1 VWQEEYSNVIKKF
14 GIFGLLVALMLA
26 VGVFAGSQNARA
38 FPRGSVFRNITV
50 NPGAIPS
57 GGLATV
63 TVSYLCEASG
73 CFDKGGLGQL
83 IVKPT
88 GIFKQ
93 VSTCSYGALGNFTI
107 PGSFACFDGPLSN
120 DAIVNYGNQ
129 RLPTNQILVPP
140 PEPASPE
147 LHTLQAIVEA
157 NAALPGTTLIICY
170 QEEPVTSY
178 LDPAIINGNLT
189 AGIDIFSLITR
200 SIPPGDPPVSA
211 VSGASGV
218 YASLCVFILVTSG
231 SPQHITLLDVTS
243 TNINIGGRVVVR
255 ALVTD
260 QNGNPVPGVN
270 VSFTVSDP
278 SQASLTC
285 TTTQDFVAV
294 GYVFNALYAG
304 SFPGPAGVPSAGATA
319 NPGAGI
325 QAGQTSLGSPFP
337 VNTASTTTLQ
347 ATPLGYTCYSGTALG
362 GATGLGTVPPGA
374 VTSLTDGTGVAYVT
388 LVGLASADRGAGVVV
403 TATVFD
409 GGIPPRG
416 ISARSTPFV
425 IAGAHLQA
433 INGTITVTPTSI
445 ASPSNTASVRA
456 CYAST
461 TGLPVPQGTPI
472 VFTIVEK
479 QAGVLDAAF
488 AQAQTG
494 DQNQQ
499 VTRAAGSDG
508 CATASIVATGSGAI
522 TVSVAVGSV
531 VVTASIPVGTG
542 DTSAGQTGIW
552 TSTPS
557 GTTSTC
563 PGANSWLGAYWRG
576 AKSPVATAIAAC
588 SNATRIWVRVS
599 TTWYGYAT
607 DQTGASDSFDIENG
621 MFAFL
626 YGRP

>member
-1 VWQEEYSNVIKKF
+1 
-14 GIFGLLVALMLA
+14 
-26 VGVFAGSQNARA
+26 
-38 FPRGSVFRNITV
+38 
-50 NPGAIPS
+50 
-57 GGLATV
+57 
-63 TVSYLCEASG
+63 
-73 CFDKGGLGQL
+73 
-83 IVKPT
+83 
-88 GIFKQ
+88 
-93 VSTCSYGALGNFTI
+93 
-107 PGSFACFDGPLSN
+107 
-120 DAIVNYGNQ
+120 
-129 RLPTNQILVPP
+129 LPTNQILVPP
-140 PEPASPE
+140 PEPATPE
-147 LHTLQAIVEA
+147 LHILQAVVEA
-157 NAALPGTTLIICY
+157 NAALPGSTLIICY

-178 LDPAIINGNLT
+178 IDPALINGSFNSN
-189 AGIDIFSLITR
+189 IDVFQLITR
-200 SIPPGDPPVSA
+200 SIPPGDPVDSF
-211 VSGASGV
+211 VEGASGV

-243 TNINIGGRVVVR
+243 TNIAIGGRVVVR

-285 TTTQDFVAV
+285 TTTQDFLAT

-304 SFPGPAGVPSAGATA
+304 SYPGPAGIPSAGATA
-319 NPGAGI
+319 NPGAGV

-337 VNTASTTTLQ
+337 VTTASLTTLQ
-347 ATPLGYTCYSGTALG
+347 STPLGYTCYSGTALG
-362 GATGLGTVPPGA
+362 GATGLGSVPPGA
-374 VTSLTDGTGVAYVT
+374 VTSLTDSTGVAYVT
-388 LVGLASADRGAGVVV
+388 MVGLASASRGAGVVV

-425 IAGAHLQA
+425 IAGAYLQA
-433 INGTITVTPTSI
+433 VNGTITVTPTSI
-445 ASPSNTASVRA
+445 SSPSNTASVQA

-479 QAGVLDAAF
+479 ASGVLDGSF
-488 AQAQTG
+488 TSGGSG
-494 DQNQQ
+494 DTATQI
-499 VTRAAGSDG
+499 TRPAGSDG
-508 CATASIVATGSGAI
+508 CATANIVATGNGTI

-542 DTSAGQTGIW
+542 GTDAGQTGIW

-563 PGANSWLGAYWRG
+563 PGANQWLGAYWKG
-576 AKSPVATAIAAC
+576 AKSPAATAIAAC
-588 SNATRIWVRVS
+588 SNATRLWVRVA

-607 DQTGASDSFDIENG
+607 DQTGASDTFDVETG
-621 MFAFL
+621 QFGFL

>member
-1 VWQEEYSNVIKKF
+1 
-14 GIFGLLVALMLA
+14 
-26 VGVFAGSQNARA
+26 VFASQQNAQA
-38 FPRGSVFRNITV
+38 FPRGSINRNITV

-63 TVSYLCEASG
+63 TVSYLCGASG

-93 VSTCSYGALGNFTI
+93 VSTCSSGALGNFTI
-107 PGSFACFDGPLSN
+107 PGSYACFGGPLSN
-120 DAIVNYGNQ
+120 DAVVNYGNQ

-140 PEPASPE
+140 PEPATPE
-147 LHTLQAIVEA
+147 LHILQAVVEA
-157 NAALPGTTLIICY
+157 NAALPGSTLIICY

-178 LDPAIINGNLT
+178 VDPRVIDGNLT
-189 AGIDIFSLITR
+189 AELDIFTLITR
-200 SIPPGDPPVSA
+200 SIPPGDA
-211 VSGASGV
+211 VDSFVDGATGV

-243 TNINIGGRVVVR
+243 TNIAIGGRVVVR
-255 ALVTD
+255 ALITD

-285 TTTQDFVAV
+285 TTHQDFVAT
-294 GYVFNALYAG
+294 GYVFNALFAG
-304 SFPGPAGVPSAGATA
+304 SYPGPAGVPSAGATA

-337 VNTASTTTLQ
+337 TFADDATLQ
-347 ATPLGYTCYSGTALG
+347 STPLGYTCYSGTALG

-374 VTSLTDGTGVAYVT
+374 VTSLTDSTGVAYVT
-388 LVGLASADRGAGVVV
+388 MVGLASASRGAGVVV

-425 IAGAHLQA
+425 IAGASYQYGSV
-433 INGTITVTPTSI
+433 NGTITVTPTSI

-472 VFTIVEK
+472 VFTIVER
-479 QAGVLDAAF
+479 ASGVLDGSF
-488 AQAQTG
+488 TG
-494 DQNQQ
+494 GGSGDTATQI
-499 VTRAAGSDG
+499 TRPAGSDG
-508 CATASIVATGSGAI
+508 CATASIVATGNGTI

-542 DTSAGQTGIW
+542 GTDAGQTGIW

-563 PGANSWLGAYWRG
+563 PGANQWLGAYWRG
-576 AKSPVATAIAAC
+576 AKSPAGTAIAAC
-588 SNATRIWVRVS
+588 ANATRLWVRVATS
-599 TTWYGYAT
+599 WYGWAT
-607 DQTGASDSFDIENG
+607 DQTGASDTFDVETG
-621 MFAFL
+621 QFGFL

>member
-1 VWQEEYSNVIKKF
+1 
-14 GIFGLLVALMLA
+14 
-26 VGVFAGSQNARA
+26 VFASQQNAQA
-38 FPRGSVFRNITV
+38 FPRGSINRNITV

-63 TVSYLCEASG
+63 TVSYMCGASG

-107 PGSFACFDGPLSN
+107 PGSFACFGGPLSN

-140 PEPASPE
+140 PEPATPE
-147 LHTLQAIVEA
+147 LHILQAVVEA
-157 NAALPGTTLIICY
+157 NAALPGSTLIICY

-189 AGIDIFSLITR
+189 ANLDIFQLITR
-200 SIPPGDPPVSA
+200 SIPPGDPVDSF
-211 VSGASGV
+211 VEGASGV

-243 TNINIGGRVVVR
+243 TNIAIGGRVVVR
-255 ALVTD
+255 ALITD

-285 TTTQDFVAV
+285 TTTLDFVAT

-304 SFPGPAGVPSAGATA
+304 SYPGPAGVPSAGATA
-319 NPGAGI
+319 NAGAGV

-337 VNTASTTTLQ
+337 TFADDTTLQ
-347 ATPLGYTCYSGTALG
+347 STPLGYTCYSGTALG
-362 GATGLGTVPPGA
+362 GATGLGTVPPGS
-374 VTSLTDGTGVAYVT
+374 VTSLTDSTGVAYVT
-388 LVGLASADRGAGVVV
+388 MVGLASASRGAGVVV

-425 IAGAHLQA
+425 IAGASYQYGSV
-433 INGTITVTPTSI
+433 NGTITVTPTSI

-472 VFTIVEK
+472 VFTIVER
-479 QAGVLDAAF
+479 ASGVLDGSF
-488 AQAQTG
+488 TG
-494 DQNQQ
+494 GGSGDTATQI
-499 VTRAAGSDG
+499 TRPAGSDG
-508 CATASIVATGSGAI
+508 CATASIVATGNGTI

-542 DTSAGQTGIW
+542 GVDAGQTGMW
-552 TSTPS
+552 TTTPS

-563 PGANSWLGAYWRG
+563 PGANQWLGAYWRG
-576 AKSPVATAIAAC
+576 AKSPAGTAIAAC
-588 SNATRIWVRVS
+588 ANATRLWVRVA
-599 TTWYGYAT
+599 TTWYGWAT
-607 DQTGASDSFDIENG
+607 DQTGASDTFDVETG
-621 MFAFL
+621 QFGFL
-626 YGRP
+626 YGKP